1 MITEKF
7 KQTIFD
13 KLSKDLSH
21 VEIISYRDSFWFIN
35 REKKYWY
42 LEFQKSGR
50 LYWRWGFFSNFF
62 QLFSMER
69 DEYEPLITEWVE
81 SVLNGGVITT
91 RTNANPNEIEVES
104 VLNGGVITTYF
115 RNSITTIMVESVL
128 NGGVTTTGVGKGTS
142 SFRVESVLNGGVT
155 TTIGMQSKDKR
166 KIDEVL
172 NNTVM

>member
-21 VEIISYRDSFWFIN
+21 VEIISYRDSLWFIN

-42 LEFQKSGR
+42 LEFKSSGE
-50 LYWRWGFFSNFF
+50 LYWRWGFFFNFF

-91 RTNANPNEIEVES
+91 QNPFYPKDCLVES
-104 VLNGGVITTYF
+104 VLNNGVTTTNYHSF
-115 RNSITTIMVESVL
+115 HFHKVVESVL
-128 NGGVTTTGVGKGTS
+128 NGGVTTTN
-142 SFRVESVLNGGVT
+142 SFFGG
-155 TTIGMQSKDKR
+155 DKR
-166 KIDEVL
+166 SFESRANVT
-172 NNTVM
+172 N